1 MCPYTIDWTG
11 ATDIKGA
18 TMIITKGVVILH
30 NKNFLFWLRS
40 FKKSNQSISERK
52 SMVF

>member
-30 NKNFLFWLRS
+30 NKNFF
-40 FKKSNQSISERK
+40 FIVKYGTHIGNE
-52 SMVF
+52 